1 LLRKHFAASWTE
13 LEELMS
19 LFDLRAGYESLHQ
32 ELEGRPSRYSSRVG
46 AKASDEV
53 VEINDEVVTAPDTQI
68 AGELEQPSRKGKIGA
83 VAGQPR

>member
-1 LLRKHFAASWTE
+1 
-13 LEELMS
+13 MS
-19 LFDLRAGYESLHQ
+19 LFDLRAGYKSLHQ